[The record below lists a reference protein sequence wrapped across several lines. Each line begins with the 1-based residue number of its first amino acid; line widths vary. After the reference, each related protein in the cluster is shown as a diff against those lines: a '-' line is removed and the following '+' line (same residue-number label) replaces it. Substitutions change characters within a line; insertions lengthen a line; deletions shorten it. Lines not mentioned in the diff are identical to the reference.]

1 MVNRTQ
7 PPEDFP
13 ARTVD
18 VRFTGRVDLD
28 VPVDLRPVC
37 FNGKDI
43 THRLWELAGAFDG
56 SRLTV
61 SRLTVGTE
69 HGQVEAIKLKVCHDV
84 LLALPMQRWLYSVD
98 DGQAW
103 VHVIEN
109 VEFYLR
115 EEYRGQGIGRI
126 SLLTEALAANDL
138 LFDKIIA
145 IAAGSPQDQRHVGW
159 KVWPKLGYD
168 AVIAKDILD
177 RMPPHRLSRA
187 GIDPTS
193 EVRISDLLDQG
204 LYDLWVTHGEGCIM
218 ELDVRSLSTWSMQRL
233 ADFDEE

>member
-1 MVNRTQ
+1 MVSRSKT
-7 PPEDFP
+7 PEDFP

-18 VRFTGRVDLD
+18 ISFTGRVELD
-28 VPVDLRPVC
+28 VPDELRPVC

-43 THRLWELAGAFDG
+43 TDRLWELAGAFDG
-56 SRLTV
+56 SLLTV

-69 HGQVEAIKLKVCHDV
+69 HGEVEAIKLKVCHDV
-84 LLALPMQRWLYSVD
+84 FLARPMQRWLYSVD

-115 EEYRGQGIGRI
+115 DEFRGQGIGRI

-138 LFDKIIA
+138 SFDKIVA
-145 IAAGSPQDQRHVGW
+145 IAAGSPHDHRHVGW

-168 AVIAKDILD
+168 AVIARDILA
-177 RMPPHRLSRA
+177 RMPRDRLSRA
-187 GIDPTS
+187 GIDPDS
-193 EVRISDLLDQG
+193 EVRISDLQDQD

-218 ELDVRSLSTWSMQRL
+218 ELDVRSLSTWSMRRL
-233 ADFDEE
+233 ADIDEE